1 MSTDVNISEITGAVT
16 INQID
21 DIYNKNMIYFS
32 LIKNYD
38 YSNNYFIGGH
48 VQ

>member
-1 MSTDVNISEITGAVT
+1 MNIGENISEITGAVT

-21 DIYNKNMIYFS
+21 DIYNKILIYFS

-48 VQ
+48 VP